1 MTFNSQRGIP
11 LTEKDS
17 ISPRE
22 NSQHNAVGHRRL
34 RYPLRKTG
42 LLI

>member
-1 MTFNSQRGIP
+1 MTFNSQKGYP
-11 LTEKDS
+11 LTEKGFYQ
-17 ISPRE
+17 PRE
-22 NSQHNAVGHRRL
+22 NSQHNAVGHRRP